1 MKENPKPLFS
11 AGGFPSNC
19 NMYKNEGKLMVF
31 NEMSDNQR
39 RVFIDTAQLY
49 EAFMAAY
56 HKSRAYRGGMHWKK
70 AKGREYLFRSRDR
83 YGYGKS
89 LGPRSPET
97 ENILKEFRK
106 NKQQVKERLE
116 SLKNRLKEQARFCK
130 AAMIQRVPRVAA
142 KTLRLLD
149 QQKLLGRNL
158 LIVGTNALYAYEAAA
173 GAYVDTS
180 ITATGDLD
188 ILWDVRSRLTLVG
201 DNDIDQT
208 GLLGILRK
216 ADRSFELS
224 GPRSYRAINR
234 DGYMVDLIKSEPK
247 PILKQERTQMGG
259 SDDLRAAEIKN
270 LHWLISSPKT
280 YQVVIG
286 EDGFPVAMAVPDPR
300 AFSLHKLWLSKQ
312 VNREAVKKQRDHDQA
327 IAVASLIVKY
337 LPQYKF
343 KASELRMFPK
353 ALLTEAEKSMSDLE
367 LPSGFDVE

>member
-1 MKENPKPLFS
+1 MIIK
-11 AGGFPSNC
+11 
-19 NMYKNEGKLMVF
+19 
-31 NEMSDNQR
+31 EMSDNQR
-39 RVFIDTAQLY
+39 RVYIDTAQLY

-56 HKSRAYRGGMHWKK
+56 HRSRAYRGGMHWKK

-97 ENILKEFRK
+97 EKILKEFRK
-106 NKQQVKERLE
+106 NKQQLKERLE
-116 SLKNRLKEQARFCK
+116 SLKDRLKEQARFCK
-130 AAMIQRVPRVAA
+130 AVMIQRVPRVAA
-142 KTLRLLD
+142 ETLRLLD
-149 QQKLLGRNL
+149 QQKLLGRNV

-173 GAYVDTS
+173 GAFVDTS
-180 ITATGDLD
+180 ITATEDLD
-188 ILWDVRSRLTLVG
+188 ILWDVRSRLTLVA

-208 GLLGILRK
+208 GLLDILRK

-247 PILKQERTQMGG
+247 QMLKQERTQMGG
-259 SDDLRAAEIKN
+259 SGDLRAAEIKN
-270 LHWLISSPKT
+270 LHWLISSPKI

-286 EDGFPVAMAVPDPR
+286 QDGFPAAMSAPDPR

-327 IAVASLIVKY
+327 IAVANLIVKY
-337 LPQYKF
+337 LPQYQF
-343 KASELRMFPK
+343 KATELRMFPK
-353 ALLTEAEKSMSDLE
+353 AFLTEAEKNMPDVD
-367 LPSGFDVE
+367 LPSGFDIE

>member
-1 MKENPKPLFS
+1 
-11 AGGFPSNC
+11 
-19 NMYKNEGKLMVF
+19 MVF

-39 RVFIDTAQLY
+39 RIFIDTAQLY
-49 EAFMAAY
+49 EAFMTAY

-89 LGPRSPET
+89 LGPRSPES
-97 ENILKEFRK
+97 EKILKEFRK
-106 NKQQVKERLE
+106 NKQQVKERLDG
-116 SLKNRLKEQARFCK
+116 LKNRMKEHARFCK

-142 KTLRLLD
+142 ATLRLLD
-149 QQKLLGRNL
+149 QRKLLGRNV

-180 ITATGDLD
+180 LTATEDLD
-188 ILWDVRSRLTLVG
+188 ILWDVRSRLTLVA
-201 DNDIDQT
+201 DSDIDQT
-208 GLLGILRK
+208 GLLDILRK

-224 GPRSYRAINR
+224 GPRSYRAVNR

-247 PILKQERTQMGG
+247 QMLKQERTQMGG

-270 LHWLISSPKT
+270 LHWLISSPKI

-286 EDGFPVAMAVPDPR
+286 EDGFPTAMSVPDPR
-300 AFSLHKLWLSKQ
+300 SFSLHKLWLSKQ
-312 VNREAVKKQRDHDQA
+312 VNREAIKKQRDHDQA
-327 IAVASLIVKY
+327 IAVAKLIVKY

-353 ALLTEAEKSMSDLE
+353 ALLTEAEKSISGLE
-367 LPSGFDVE
+367 LPSGFDVD

>member
-1 MKENPKPLFS
+1 M
-11 AGGFPSNC
+11 A
-19 NMYKNEGKLMVF
+19 F

-49 EAFMAAY
+49 AAFVEAY
-56 HKSRAYRGGMHWKK
+56 HKSRAYRGGMQWKK

-83 YGYGKS
+83 HGYGKS

-106 NKQQVKERLE
+106 NKKQAKERLE
-116 SLKNRLKEQARFCK
+116 SLKNRMKEQARFCK
-130 AAMIQRVPRVAA
+130 AAMIQRVPNTAA
-142 KTLRLLD
+142 ATLRVLD
-149 QQKLLGRNL
+149 QQKLLGRNV

-188 ILWDVRSRLTLVG
+188 ILWDVRSRLTLVA

-208 GLLGILRK
+208 GLLDILRK

-234 DGYMVDLIKSEPK
+234 AGYMVDLIKSEPK
-247 PILKQERTQMGG
+247 QMLKQERTQMGG

-270 LHWLISSPKT
+270 LHWLISSPKLH
-280 YQVVIG
+280 QIVIG
-286 EDGFPVAMAVPDPR
+286 EDGYPAAMSVPDPR

-327 IAVASLIVKY
+327 IAVANLVVTY

-353 ALLTEAEKSMSDLE
+353 VILTEAEKSMSNLR

>member
-1 MKENPKPLFS
+1 MIFK
-11 AGGFPSNC
+11 
-19 NMYKNEGKLMVF
+19 
-31 NEMSDNQR
+31 EMSDNQR
-39 RVFIDTAQLY
+39 RVYIDTAQLY
-49 EAFMAAY
+49 EAFMATY

-89 LGPRSPET
+89 LGPRSSET
-97 ENILKEFRK
+97 EKILKEFQK
-106 NKQQVKERLE
+106 NKQQLKERLAN
-116 SLKNRLKEQARFCK
+116 LKNRMKEQARFCK
-130 AAMIQRVPRVAA
+130 AAMIQRVPRLAA
-142 KTLRLLD
+142 ETLRLLD
-149 QQKLLGRNL
+149 QQKLLGRNV

-188 ILWDVRSRLTLVG
+188 ILWDVRSRLTLVT
-201 DNDIDQT
+201 DNDMDQT
-208 GLLGILRK
+208 GLLDILRK

-224 GPRSYRAINR
+224 GPRSYRAVNQ

-247 PILKQERTQMGG
+247 QILKRERTQMGG

-270 LHWLISSPKT
+270 LHWLISSPKV

-286 EDGFPVAMAVPDPR
+286 EDGFPTAMSVPDPR
-300 AFSLHKLWLSKQ
+300 AFALHKLWLSKQ

-327 IAVASLIVKY
+327 LAVASLIIKY

-343 KASELRMFPK
+343 ESIELRMFPK
-353 ALLTEAEKSMSDLE
+353 AILTDAEKNISELE
-367 LPSGFDVE
+367 LPSGFDIE

>member
-1 MKENPKPLFS
+1 M
-11 AGGFPSNC
+11 A
-19 NMYKNEGKLMVF
+19 F
-31 NEMSDNQR
+31 NELSDNQR
-39 RVFIDTAQLY
+39 RIFIDTAQLY
-49 EAFMAAY
+49 EAFMTAY
-56 HKSRAYRGGMHWKK
+56 HKSRTYRGGMHWKK

-89 LGPRSPET
+89 LGLRSPKT

-106 NKQQVKERLE
+106 NKQQVKERLQG
-116 SLKNRLKEQARFCK
+116 LKNRMKEQARFCK

-142 KTLRLLD
+142 ATLRLLD
-149 QQKLLGRNL
+149 QQKLLGRNV

-180 ITATGDLD
+180 LTATGDLD
-188 ILWDVRSRLTLVG
+188 ILRDVRSRLTLVTAS
-201 DNDIDQT
+201 DIDRT
-208 GLLGILRK
+208 GLLDILRK

-247 PILKQERTQMGG
+247 QILTQERTQMGG
-259 SDDLRAAEIKN
+259 PGDLRAAEIKN

-280 YQVVIG
+280 FQVVIG

-312 VNREAVKKQRDHDQA
+312 VKREAVKKKRDHDQA
-327 IAVASLIVKY
+327 IAVANLIVKY
-337 LPQYKF
+337 LPQFKF
-343 KASELRMFPK
+343 KSSELRMFPK
-353 ALLTEAEKSMSDLE
+353 ALLSEAKKSMSEIE
-367 LPSGFDVE
+367 LPSGFDLK

>member
-1 MKENPKPLFS
+1 
-11 AGGFPSNC
+11 
-19 NMYKNEGKLMVF
+19 MVF
-31 NEMSDNQR
+31 KEMSDNQR
-39 RVFIDTAQLY
+39 RVYIDTAQLY

-89 LGPRSPET
+89 LGLRSPET
-97 ENILKEFRK
+97 EKILKEFRK
-106 NKQQVKERLE
+106 NKRQLKERLE
-116 SLKNRLKEQARFCK
+116 SLKNRMKEQARFCK

-142 KTLRLLD
+142 ETLRRLD
-149 QQKLLGRNL
+149 QQKLLGRNV

-173 GAYVDTS
+173 GAFVDTS
-180 ITATGDLD
+180 ITATEDLD
-188 ILWDVRSRLTLVG
+188 ILWDVRSRLTLVA
-201 DNDIDQT
+201 DNDVDQT
-208 GLLGILRK
+208 GLLDILRK

-247 PILKQERTQMGG
+247 QMLKKERTQMGG
-259 SDDLRAAEIKN
+259 SGDLRAAEIRN
-270 LHWLISSPKT
+270 LHWLISSPKI
-280 YQVVIG
+280 YQIVIG
-286 EDGFPVAMAVPDPR
+286 EDGFPAAMSVPDPR

-312 VNREAVKKQRDHDQA
+312 VNRKAVKKQRDHDQA
-327 IAVASLIVKY
+327 IAVANLIVKY

-343 KASELRMFPK
+343 KATELRMFPK
-353 ALLTEAEKSMSDLE
+353 ALLVEAKKNISDLE